1 MDFSL
6 FRRIVDMAHDYDDWV
21 VIGGGEP
28 TLHPDIIP
36 MVAYAAFVAP
46 DSMEPQM
53 ITNGTCSRKVW
64 SALMRGLSTEKVSVR
79 VSADI
84 WHDTE
89 KIRPWVRQDANMRN
103 LWWGSPEKGHHRYII
118 AQGRASGRKADQ
130 LAEEAEE
137 AGYSRVIVNG
147 YDDGCM
153 DVRITPSGQVWIDAP
168 KPRRIGS
175 FSEESIDRARETL
188 GKFEEEQEA

>member
-6 FRRIVDMAHDYDDWV
+6 FRRVADLAHDYDDWL

-46 DSMEPQM
+46 DSVEPQL

-64 SALMRGLSTEKVSVR
+64 NALMRGLSTEKVSVR

-84 WHDTE
+84 WHDTG
-89 KIRPWVRQDANMRN
+89 KIKPWVLQDANMKK
-103 LWWGSPEKGHHRYII
+103 LWWGSKSVTHRRYII
-118 AQGRASGRKADQ
+118 AQGRASGKR
-130 LAEEAEE
+130 AESLKKEAEE
-137 AGYSRVIVNG
+137 AGYREVIVNG
-147 YDDGCM
+147 YDDGCL
-153 DVRITPSGQVWIDAP
+153 DVRVTPGGQVWIDAP
-168 KPRRIGS
+168 KPTRIGM
-175 FSEESIDRARETL
+175 FSEETVDRAKEILQRI
-188 GKFEEEQEA
+188 EEEQA